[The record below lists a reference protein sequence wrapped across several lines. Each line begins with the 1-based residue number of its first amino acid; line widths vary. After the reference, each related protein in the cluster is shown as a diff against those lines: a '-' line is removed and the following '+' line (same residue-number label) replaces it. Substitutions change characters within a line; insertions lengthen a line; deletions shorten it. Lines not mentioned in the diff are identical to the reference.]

1 MRYKKL
7 PALKLD
13 CYETFLGKEKK
24 KKKERV
30 IRNEK

>member
-13 CYETFLGKEKK
+13 YYETFLGKEKK
-24 KKKERV
+24 KKKGES
-30 IRNEK
+30 NKK